1 MDGELDK
8 EIKVINAEPAEMAIT
23 PEDKIKHDLTYD
35 EWLEAKINKTNIFS
49 YRHSLVK
56 EWDKFFKQHPTGG
69 PWDYKN
75 KQYRYNDDHLADF
88 IKYYNFE
95 KNLKVLD
102 SGCADGRNAEY
113 LINQGFKV
121 TGIDFSQTVI
131 ERTKMRLRKGK
142 FLVADI
148 RKLDLFEDNSFDF
161 LIDAG
166 ALHVNYPEDT
176 PSIIKE
182 YHRIL
187 KPLGKMFIRVFN
199 KEDHTSNP
207 IFTVDEGNTMPVFG
221 YSESVFTNHIK
232 DYFNVKHKKYDP
244 VYGMHGEGCNYYYL
258 ERK

>member
-1 MDGELDK
+1 MK
-8 EIKVINAEPAEMAIT
+8 
-23 PEDKIKHDLTYD
+23 
-35 EWLEAKINKTNIFS
+35 
-49 YRHSLVK
+49 SLVE

-75 KQYRYNDDHLADF
+75 PSMERKQQDDHVVDF

-102 SGCADGRNAEY
+102 CGCADGRNSEWLIAE
-113 LINQGFKV
+113 GFEV
-121 TGIDFSQTVI
+121 TGVDFSQTVI
-131 ERTKMRLRKGK
+131 ERTQKRLPKGK
-142 FLVADI
+142 FLVGDI
-148 RKLDLFEDNSFDF
+148 RKLDEIEDNSFDF

-166 ALHVNYPEDT
+166 ALHVNYPPDIL
-176 PSIIKE
+176 SIIKE

-187 KPLGKMFIRVFN
+187 KPSGKMFIRVFN
-199 KEDHTSNP
+199 KEDNKPHL
-207 IFTVDEGNTMPVFG
+207 IFFVNGDTMPVFG

-258 ERK
+258 ESI